1 MKEIILELNFINKGF
16 ILFIFFQINEKYYL
30 LSFLNFVFFFVFYFY
45 VNFKIIYREK
55 KIKYEKNK
63 IND

>member
-30 LSFLNFVFFFVFYFY
+30 LSFLNCLFFCILFY

>member
-45 VNFKIIYREK
+45 VNFKIIYCEK